1 MVGHQLFDFG
11 PIPVPQ
17 VSTGKRVI
25 LHEAIEVE
33 AESKGL
39 ETVVLREGCRKRN
52 RPSVIE
58 CLGNASENPG

>member
-1 MVGHQLFDFG
+1 MVGHQLFDFA

-17 VSTGKRVI
+17 VSTGKPVI
-25 LHEAIEVE
+25 LHKAIEVE